1 MYIKSVKLL
10 KDKYPTNEYYPFN
23 MDIFHNTEKI
33 EFDSSISFFLGEN
46 ATGKSTLLK
55 AMALQ
60 CNVYVWDDMALTR
73 FQDNPF
79 EDELYKYLEIEWEN
93 EPIPGSFY
101 ASETFRHFTEH
112 IDSNKGIEPE
122 IFEDFEPDTFKGQS
136 HGQEHMEFFRK
147 GFNKKG
153 VYFLDE
159 PENALSPQ
167 MQIELLKVLKE
178 ATDSGNAQFIIA
190 THSPILMA
198 LHDSEIF
205 SFNYSEIE
213 KLEYEKTRHYLFYK
227 GFFEDRTKYL
237 P

>member
-1 MYIKSVKLL
+1 
-10 KDKYPTNEYYPFN
+10 
-23 MDIFHNTEKI
+23 
-33 EFDSSISFFLGEN
+33 
-46 ATGKSTLLK
+46 
-55 AMALQ
+55 
-60 CNVYVWDDMALTR
+60 
-73 FQDNPF
+73 
-79 EDELYKYLEIEWEN
+79 
-93 EPIPGSFY
+93 
-101 ASETFRHFTEH
+101 
-112 IDSNKGIEPE
+112 
-122 IFEDFEPDTFKGQS
+122 
-136 HGQEHMEFFRK
+136 MEFFRK

-167 MQIELLKVLKE
+167 IQIELLKVLKE

-198 LHDSEIF
+198 LPDSEIF
-205 SFNYSEIE
+205 SFSYSEIE